1 MKKKV
6 LFVLLAVFGVAWT
19 CGPAMAE
26 TAYEAGV
33 INKVGELGPGADHSL
48 TTVEASGDYVIITL
62 TNVRV
67 TPIGRNTN
75 GEGLTTPSAIA
86 LFSGIMDAANQKQ
99 AFVVAPVKNG
109 TATFRIPNT
118 ALVAGVAVVEH
129 LWGRSVDGKL
139 ALVHD
144 PEDPYV
150 VSNKGDLNTLAIGI
164 VMQPNRSVE
173 SLKTYG
179 KLAQGKHPE
188 LTKK

>member
-1 MKKKV
+1 MKKQV
-6 LFVLLAVFGVAWT
+6 LLVLLAVFGVVLT
-19 CGPAMAE
+19 CGSVMAE
-26 TAYEAGV
+26 TEYDANV
-33 INKVGELGPGADHSL
+33 INKVNTPGSATGHSL
-48 TTVEASGDYVIITL
+48 TTVEASGDYVIVTL

-67 TPIGRNTN
+67 GPIGKNTN
-75 GEGLTTPSAIA
+75 GEGLTTPAAIA

-129 LWGRSVDGKL
+129 LWGRSADGKL

-144 PEDPYV
+144 PEDPFV

-188 LTKK
+188 LTKR